1 MIILAL
7 VNKSNIS
14 NVLISRFSIGDTVYF
29 ITCDPRTI
37 IKGTVVKVD
46 FVDNKEDEKSHVQ
59 YTIENQ
65 DNHELHEVS
74 YENVADTL
82 DNLLEKKGLRIF
94 NCEVFMDRYWSLSES
109 VISETHDDAIASL
122 KEKYPNAYSI
132 RESDPWR

>member
-7 VNKSNIS
+7 IGKHNIDK
-14 NVLISRFSIGDTVYF
+14 VLTSKFHVGDAVYF
-29 ITCDPRTI
+29 AVDESRRI
-37 IKGTVVKVD
+37 IKGTVVKVGI
-46 FVDNKEDEKSHVQ
+46 VNNKDDEKSHVQ

-74 YENVADTL
+74 SENVADTL

-109 VISETHDDAIASL
+109 VIAETHDDAIASL